1 MLGLL
6 ATSWTPCAGR
16 SPRANPMRGLNMGRR
31 VAALAALAAAQ
42 TAISTMS
49 ATTTGLRR
57 STLPRTAP
65 PYRTARGAAQRA
77 ARAQR

>member
-1 MLGLL
+1 
-6 ATSWTPCAGR
+6 
-16 SPRANPMRGLNMGRR
+16 MRGLNMGRR

-42 TAISTMS
+42 TTISTMN

-65 PYRTARGAAQRA
+65 PYRTARGAARSVRPGRSA
-77 ARAQR
+77 SIPAVDLTTRGAGGYAG